1 MAAVVPHNAVD
12 VTITFVGLIFD
23 AILFIDII
31 SKLVELTEYHIELK
45 EYHVELKINKCRSY
59 YMVLKN
65 CRP

>member
-31 SKLVELTEYHIELK
+31 SKLVELIEY
-45 EYHVELKINKCRSY
+45 YVEVKINQCRCC
-59 YMVLKN
+59 YMVLKTVGLN
-65 CRP
+65 